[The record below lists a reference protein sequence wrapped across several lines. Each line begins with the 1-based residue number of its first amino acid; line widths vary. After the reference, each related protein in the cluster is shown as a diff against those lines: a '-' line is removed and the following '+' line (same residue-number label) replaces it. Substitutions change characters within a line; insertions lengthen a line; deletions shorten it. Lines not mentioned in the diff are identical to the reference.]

1 MSCKEFEE
9 SLELSPY
16 DETPP
21 EARARLDAHLETCAD
36 CRARQEQMHRLH
48 KLLSESR
55 KAGSEPSP
63 QFLAECRMALD
74 ESLDRELST
83 VSWKKLG
90 AELWSGL
97 TTLPMSRAS
106 WAVALL
112 LFGIGLGWTLRTIS
126 PRILQPGG
134 SQGEGATTQSSLN
147 PDMSNMHINAITQV
161 SPAPDSN
168 STGEVRITVDAE
180 RRMTLQGSLDD
191 PRIRKVL
198 EDALKGY
205 SNPGIRRDSLAAL
218 QGGAGRLPSVRN
230 AVLYALQH
238 DANAGVRLEAL
249 RAVRKL
255 DWTPEVQ
262 QALVQAIAPENN
274 PGIRVGAL
282 DILVEHADPST
293 LPIFERLATEDS
305 NRYVRMK
312 SLRAVRMIEGED

>member
-16 DETPP
+16 DEMPP

-48 KLLSESR
+48 KLLSERTS
-55 KAGSEPSP
+55 SEPSP

-74 ESLDRELST
+74 EALDRELST

-97 TTLPMSRAS
+97 TALPMSRAS
-106 WAVALL
+106 WALAVL
-112 LFGIGLGWTLRTIS
+112 LFGIGLGWTLRTVS
-126 PRILQPGG
+126 PRMLQPGR
-134 SQGEGATTQSSLN
+134 SQGAGAASQSSALN
-147 PDMSNMHINAITQV
+147 PDMSNMRINAITQV

-168 STGEVRITVDAE
+168 ATGEVRITVDAE

-191 PRIRKVL
+191 PRIRQVL
-198 EDALKGY
+198 EDALKSY

-218 QGGAGRLPSVRN
+218 QGGADRLPSVRN

-255 DWTPEVQ
+255 DWSPEVQ

-282 DILVEHADPST
+282 DILVEHADEST
-293 LPIFERLATEDS
+293 LPIFERLAAEDS

-312 SLRAVRMIEGED
+312 SLRAVRMIEGEDN